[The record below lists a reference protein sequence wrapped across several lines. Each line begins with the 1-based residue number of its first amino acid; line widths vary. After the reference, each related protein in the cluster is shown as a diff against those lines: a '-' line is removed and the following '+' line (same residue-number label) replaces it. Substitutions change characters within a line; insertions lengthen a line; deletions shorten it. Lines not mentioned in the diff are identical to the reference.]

1 MNNFTVYSREG
12 CPYCEKIKEVMQLAK
27 LQHSVYDLGT
37 DFTRDEFYDQFGY
50 GSTFPQVVVNNK
62 NLGGCMD
69 TVKYLREQKIV

>member
-27 LQHSVYDLGT
+27 LQHRGYDLGT